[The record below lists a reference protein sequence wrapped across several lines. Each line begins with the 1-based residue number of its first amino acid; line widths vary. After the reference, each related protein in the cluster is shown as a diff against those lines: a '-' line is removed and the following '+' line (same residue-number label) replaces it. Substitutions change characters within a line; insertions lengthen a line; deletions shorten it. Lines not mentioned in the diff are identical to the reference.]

1 MTRTRLRVFPAIPR
15 NPNATQHID
24 DLMRVA
30 RFAERNGLNGP
41 LLFAGNDTPVEPW
54 AMAQHIIAHT
64 AKISPLIAVNPLY
77 MHPFTVAKFVSSF
90 ALLHRRKIY
99 LNMITGTA
107 TSDLAGLGEQRGHE
121 ERYSRLGEFILIVRQ
136 LLASTRPVTFR
147 GEFYATDTLQLRP
160 GLPPALMPEFLI
172 AGQSDDA
179 RRVATQTG
187 CLRMQML
194 PPDLEQGISAP
205 GLNFG
210 IFAREGRDQARQEA
224 KRLFP
229 DSAEKREL
237 LNYTMENTD
246 SVWKRRLHEAG
257 QDGELREN
265 GFWLLP
271 FLTYQ
276 ADCPYLVGSYA
287 EIGATLRRFADMK
300 IGTII
305 LDVVAD
311 ERELDHV
318 CKALASS
325 GAF

>member
-1 MTRTRLRVFPAIPR
+1 MSSARLRVFPAIPR
-15 NPNATQHID
+15 NPNAAQHIE

-30 RFAERNGLNGP
+30 RFAEARGLDGP

-54 AMAQHIIAHT
+54 AMAQHILART
-64 AKISPLIAVNPLY
+64 ETISPLIAVNPLY

-90 ALLHRRKIY
+90 AQLYRRKIC

-107 TSDLAGLGEQRGHE
+107 NSDLAGLGDQQAHDK
-121 ERYSRLGEFILIVRQ
+121 RYSRLGEFIRIVSQ
-136 LLASTRPVTFR
+136 LLASARPVTFR
-147 GEFYATDTLQLRP
+147 GEFYEVASLQLRP

-172 AGQSDDA
+172 AGQSDNA
-179 RRVATQTG
+179 RRVATQAG

-194 PPDLEQGISAP
+194 PPDLEQGISAH

-210 IFAREGRDQARQEA
+210 IFAREGREQARQEA
-224 KRLFP
+224 VQLFP
-229 DSAEKREL
+229 DSTENREL
-237 LNYTMENTD
+237 LNYTMANTD
-246 SVWKRRLHEAG
+246 SVWKHRLYEAG
-257 QDGELREN
+257 QDGDIREN
-265 GFWLLP
+265 GFWLRP

-287 EIGATLRRFADMK
+287 EIGATLRRFADKK